1 MLGAD
6 GWNNFENIIRD
17 TKLETE
23 HSYDKD
29 MQFRLCIETD
39 VSCLSNSAKLEF
51 LSLYIIRKHF
61 SWIFFI
67 LRFRTL
73 L

>member
-29 MQFRLCIETD
+29 M
-39 VSCLSNSAKLEF
+39 
-51 LSLYIIRKHF
+51 
-61 SWIFFI
+61 
-67 LRFRTL
+67 
-73 L
+73 